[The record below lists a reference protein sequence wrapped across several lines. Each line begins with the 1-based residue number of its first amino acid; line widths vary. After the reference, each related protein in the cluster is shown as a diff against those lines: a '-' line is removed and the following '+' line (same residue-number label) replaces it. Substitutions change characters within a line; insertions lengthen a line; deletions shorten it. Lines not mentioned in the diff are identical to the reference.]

1 MRKHGMHRWI
11 VTTEAVAFNLSGSML
26 ISTLGVHGVEG
37 LHSILTSKN
46 EVLQYF
52 DSKQP
57 AVEGKPTTAVVD
69 FEGFE
74 VDCSSVGGFDCSSRL
89 RFDCSSRLREAGA
102 PLWNAPL
109 RQFRSRRTSIERTS
123 PAVPKPAHLSGSSE
137 TTSVEIGGTL
147 YL

>member
-1 MRKHGMHRWI
+1 MHRWI

-57 AVEGKPTTAVVD
+57 AVEAKPTTAVEVYYRSRLQLQSKRSLLPKSSCSRSEAQYFDSKQPAVEGKPTTAVD
-69 FEGFE
+69 FEAYYCSRSE
-74 VDCSSVGGFDCSSRL
+74 AYYRSRSVDFDCSSSL
-89 RFDCSSRLREAGA
+89 RSQL
-102 PLWNAPL
+102 
-109 RQFRSRRTSIERTS
+109 Q
-123 PAVPKPAHLSGSSE
+123 
-137 TTSVEIGGTL
+137 
-147 YL
+147 

>member
-1 MRKHGMHRWI
+1 MHRWI

-74 VDCSSVGGFDCSSRL
+74 VDCR
-89 RFDCSSRLREAGA
+89 
-102 PLWNAPL
+102 
-109 RQFRSRRTSIERTS
+109 RTS

>member
-1 MRKHGMHRWI
+1 MGKHGMHRWI

-74 VDCSSVGGFDCSSRL
+74 VDCSSG
-89 RFDCSSRLREAGA
+89 
-102 PLWNAPL
+102 NAPL